1 MFSHLWW
8 NEAFLLNDCCKFLN
22 ISVVTLQIQ
31 KKILC
36 SMNIVCDA
44 CAELYFD
51 RGSFYDFTSLGKLWI
66 LLPSMLLEDLLFN
79 YKDLSNGSL
88 EIYWIFQ
95 LARDSKGLNVDI
107 LTSLHSKHADIS
119 MLHMPHVIPIF
130 QELPNLEWSIVIFFP
145 DLYLK
150 CILHSSNDKLN

>member
-1 MFSHLWW
+1 
-8 NEAFLLNDCCKFLN
+8 
-22 ISVVTLQIQ
+22 
-31 KKILC
+31 
-36 SMNIVCDA
+36 MNIVCDA

-79 YKDLSNGSL
+79 YNDLSNGSL

-95 LARDSKGLNVDI
+95 LAKDSIGLNIDI
-107 LTSLHSKHADIS
+107 LTSVHSKYADIS
-119 MLHMPHVIPIF
+119 MMHMPHVDSNIPGTAKF
-130 QELPNLEWSIVIFFP
+130 GMVNSHFFP

-150 CILHSSNDKLN
+150 CVYIAQMASLISVLKE

>member
-1 MFSHLWW
+1 MFSHVWW
-8 NEAFLLNDCCKFLN
+8 NEAFVLNECCKFWN

-66 LLPSMLLEDLLFN
+66 LLPSMLLEDVLFN
-79 YKDLSNGSL
+79 YNGSL

-95 LARDSKGLNVDI
+95 LAKDSKGLNIDI
-107 LTSLHSKHADIS
+107 LTSVHSKYADIS
-119 MLHMPHVIPIF
+119 MMHMPHVDSNISGTAKF
-130 QELPNLEWSIVIFFP
+130 GMVNSHFFSRF
-145 DLYLK
+145 
-150 CILHSSNDKLN
+150 ISQMRST